1 VNPARGPVRERGNMQ
16 GQLKIFS
23 GRANVPLAMNICEH
37 LDIKPGDA
45 EVRTFA
51 DGEIRVNIRESVRG
65 SDAFVIQSTQPPA
78 DNLLELLLMI
88 DALRRASAERITAVI
103 PYFGYARQDR
113 KDKPRVPISA
123 KLIANLIERAGA
135 DRVLTMEL
143 HAEQIQGFFDI
154 PVDHLYSTPVLVD
167 FFLKRGV
174 EGCTVVAP
182 DTGRANRARGFATRL
197 MENMPLA
204 VIDKRRPEPNKAVVM
219 NVVGEVEGLDAI
231 IFDDMVD
238 TGKTLILAA
247 RALLKHGARSV
258 MAVAT
263 HAVFSGDAVKK
274 IQQSPLDEMIVTDTL
289 PLPRKKQIRKI
300 RVLPVA
306 SLFADTILRTH
317 RSESVSSLFM

>member
-1 VNPARGPVRERGNMQ
+1 MQ
-16 GQLKIFS
+16 GELKIFH
-23 GRANVPLAMNICEH
+23 GRANVPLALNICEH
-37 LDIKPGDA
+37 LGVEPGAA

-51 DGEIRVNIRESVRG
+51 DGEIRVNIMESVRG

-88 DALRRASAERITAVI
+88 DALRRASADRITAVI
-103 PYFGYARQDR
+103 PYFGYSRQDR
-113 KDKPRVPISA
+113 KDKPRVPVSA
-123 KLIANLIERAGA
+123 KLVANLIERAGA
-135 DRVLTMEL
+135 NRVLTMEL

-182 DTGRANRARGFATRL
+182 DTGRANRARGFAQRL
-197 MENMPLA
+197 MEKMPLA

-231 IFDDMVD
+231 VFDDLVD

-263 HAVFSGDAVKK
+263 HGVFSGDAVQKLQK
-274 IQQSPLDEMIVTDTL
+274 SPLDEMIITDTL
-289 PLPRKKQIRKI
+289 PLPRRKQVRKI

>member
-1 VNPARGPVRERGNMQ
+1 M
-16 GQLKIFS
+16 
-23 GRANVPLAMNICEH
+23 
-37 LDIKPGDA
+37 
-45 EVRTFA
+45 
-51 DGEIRVNIRESVRG
+51 
-65 SDAFVIQSTQPPA
+65 
-78 DNLLELLLMI
+78 
-88 DALRRASAERITAVI
+88 
-103 PYFGYARQDR
+103 
-113 KDKPRVPISA
+113 PISA

-174 EGCTVVAP
+174 DGCCVVAP
-182 DTGRANRARGFATRL
+182 DTGRANRARGFAQRL
-197 MENMPLA
+197 MEKMPLA

-247 RALLKHGARSV
+247 RALLKRGARSV

-263 HAVFSGDAVKK
+263 HGVFSGDAVAKL
-274 IQQSPLDEMIVTDTL
+274 QASPLDEMIVTDTL
-289 PLPRKKQIRKI
+289 PLPRKKQVRKI

-306 SLFADTILRTH
+306 SLFADTIHNFGDAAIAIPLWIAFIFVRKKPTN
-317 RSESVSSLFM
+317 RFTYGYGRVEDLAGIAVVLAILISGVVVGYESLSRLFTPSPVEHLWAVVVASVVGFLGNEAVAVYRIRVGRAIGT

>member
-1 VNPARGPVRERGNMQ
+1 
-16 GQLKIFS
+16 
-23 GRANVPLAMNICEH
+23 
-37 LDIKPGDA
+37 
-45 EVRTFA
+45 VRTFA
-51 DGEIRVNIRESVRG
+51 DGEIRVNIMESVRG
-65 SDAFVIQSTQPPA
+65 SDAFVIQSTQPSA

-88 DALRRASAERITAVI
+88 DALRRASADRITAVI

-113 KDKPRVPISA
+113 KDKPRVPVSA
-123 KLIANLIERAGA
+123 KLVANLIERAGA
-135 DRVLTMEL
+135 NRVLTMEL

-167 FFLKRGV
+167 FFLKRGI

-182 DTGRANRARGFATRL
+182 DTGRANRARGFAQRL
-197 MENMPLA
+197 MEKMPLA

-238 TGKTLILAA
+238 TGSTLILAA
-247 RALLKHGARSV
+247 RALLRHGARSA

-263 HAVFSGDAVKK
+263 HPVFSGDAVAK
-274 IQQSPLDEMIVTDTL
+274 IQKSPLDELIVTDTL
-289 PLPRKKQIRKI
+289 PLPRRKQVRKI

>member
-1 VNPARGPVRERGNMQ
+1 MQ
-16 GQLKIFS
+16 GELKIFH
-23 GRANVPLAMNICEH
+23 GRANVPLALNICEH
-37 LDIKPGDA
+37 LDVKPGAA

-51 DGEIRVNIRESVRG
+51 DGEIRVNVMESVRG

-78 DNLLELLLMI
+78 DNLLELLLVI
-88 DALRRASAERITAVI
+88 DALRRASADRITAVI

-113 KDKPRVPISA
+113 KDKPRVPVSA
-123 KLIANLIERAGA
+123 KLVANLIERAGA

-174 EGCTVVAP
+174 DGCTVVAP
-182 DTGRANRARGFATRL
+182 DTGRANRARGFAQRL
-197 MENMPLA
+197 MEKMPLA

-238 TGKTLILAA
+238 TGSTLILAA
-247 RALLKHGARSV
+247 RALLRHGARSV

-263 HAVFSGDAVKK
+263 HPVFSGDAVAKLQK
-274 IQQSPLDEMIVTDTL
+274 SRLDELVVTDTL
-289 PLPRKKQIRKI
+289 PLPRKKQVRKI
-300 RVLPVA
+300 RVLSVA

>member
-1 VNPARGPVRERGNMQ
+1 MQ
-16 GQLKIFS
+16 GELKIFH
-23 GRANVPLAMNICEH
+23 GRANVPLALNICEH
-37 LDIKPGDA
+37 LGVKPGAA

-51 DGEIRVNIRESVRG
+51 DGEIRINIMESVRG
-65 SDAFVIQSTQPPA
+65 NDAFVIQSTQPPA

-113 KDKPRVPISA
+113 KDKPRVPVSA

-182 DTGRANRARGFATRL
+182 DTGRANRARGFALRL
-197 MENMPLA
+197 MEKMPLA

-219 NVVGEVEGLDAI
+219 NVVGEVDGLDAI
-231 IFDDMVD
+231 LFDDMVD

-263 HAVFSGDAVKK
+263 HAVFSGDAVQK
-274 IQQSPLDEMIVTDTL
+274 IQKSPLDELIVTDTL
-289 PLPRKKQIRKI
+289 PLPRKKLIRKI

>member
-1 VNPARGPVRERGNMQ
+1 MQ

-123 KLIANLIERAGA
+123 KLVANLIERAGA

-167 FFLKRGV
+167 FFLKRGI

>member
-1 VNPARGPVRERGNMQ
+1 MQ
-16 GQLKIFS
+16 GELKIFH
-23 GRANVPLAMNICEH
+23 GRANVPLAQNICEH
-37 LDIKPGDA
+37 LGVKPGAA

-51 DGEIRVNIRESVRG
+51 DGEIRINIMESVRG
-65 SDAFVIQSTQPPA
+65 SDSFVIQSTQPPA

-123 KLIANLIERAGA
+123 KLVANLIERAGA

-182 DTGRANRARGFATRL
+182 DTGRANRARGFAQRL
-197 MENMPLA
+197 MDQMPLA
-204 VIDKRRPEPNKAVVM
+204 VIDKRRPEPNKTVIM
-219 NVVGEVEGLDAI
+219 NVVGEVEG
-231 IFDDMVD
+231 
-238 TGKTLILAA
+238 
-247 RALLKHGARSV
+247 
-258 MAVAT
+258 
-263 HAVFSGDAVKK
+263 
-274 IQQSPLDEMIVTDTL
+274 
-289 PLPRKKQIRKI
+289 
-300 RVLPVA
+300 
-306 SLFADTILRTH
+306 
-317 RSESVSSLFM
+317 SSTTWSTPAER

>member
-1 VNPARGPVRERGNMQ
+1 MEGE
-16 GQLKIFS
+16 LKIFH
-23 GRANVPLAMNICEH
+23 GRANVPLALNICEH
-37 LDIKPGDA
+37 LGVKPGSA

-51 DGEIRVNIRESVRG
+51 DGEIRVNIMESVRG

-174 EGCTVVAP
+174 DGCTVVAP

-197 MENMPLA
+197 MEKMPLA

-263 HAVFSGDAVKK
+263 HGVFSGDAVKK
-274 IQQSPLDEMIVTDTL
+274 IQASPLDEMIITDTL

>member
-1 VNPARGPVRERGNMQ
+1 MQ
-16 GQLKIFS
+16 GELKIFH
-23 GRANVPLAMNICEH
+23 GRANVPLALNICEH
-37 LDIKPGDA
+37 LGVEPGAA
-45 EVRTFA
+45 EVRAFA
-51 DGEIRVNIRESVRG
+51 DGEIRVNIMESVRG

-88 DALRRASAERITAVI
+88 DALRRASADRITAVI
-103 PYFGYARQDR
+103 PYFGYSRQDR
-113 KDKPRVPISA
+113 KDKPRVPVSA
-123 KLIANLIERAGA
+123 KLVANLIERAGA
-135 DRVLTMEL
+135 SRVLTMEL

-182 DTGRANRARGFATRL
+182 DTGRANRARGFAQRL
-197 MENMPLA
+197 MDKMPLA

-219 NVVGEVEGLDAI
+219 NVVGEVENLDAI
-231 IFDDMVD
+231 IFDDLVD
-238 TGKTLILAA
+238 TASTLVLAA

-263 HAVFSGDAVKK
+263 HAVFSGDAVAK
-274 IQQSPLDEMIVTDTL
+274 IRKSPLDELIVTDTL
-289 PLPRKKQIRKI
+289 PLPRKKQVRKI

>member
-1 VNPARGPVRERGNMQ
+1 MQ

-197 MENMPLA
+197 MEDMPLA

>member
-1 VNPARGPVRERGNMQ
+1 MQ
-16 GQLKIFS
+16 GELKIFY
-23 GRANVPLAMNICEH
+23 GRANVPLAQNICEH
-37 LDIKPGDA
+37 LGVKPGEA

-51 DGEIRVNIRESVRG
+51 DGEIRVNIMESVRG

-113 KDKPRVPISA
+113 KDKPRVPVSA
-123 KLIANLIERAGA
+123 KLVANLIERAGA

-174 EGCTVVAP
+174 DGCCVVAP
-182 DTGRANRARGFATRL
+182 DTGRANRARGFAQRL
-197 MENMPLA
+197 ADKMPLA

-219 NVVGEVEGLDAI
+219 NVVGEVEDLDAI

-263 HAVFSGDAVKK
+263 HGVFSGDAVQK
-274 IQQSPLDEMIVTDTL
+274 IQKSPLDEMIITDTL
-289 PLPRKKQIRKI
+289 PLPRRKLVRKI

>member
-1 VNPARGPVRERGNMQ
+1 MQ
-16 GQLKIFS
+16 GELKIFH
-23 GRANVPLAMNICEH
+23 GRANVPLALSICET
-37 LDIKPGDA
+37 LGVEPGAA

-51 DGEIRVNIRESVRG
+51 DGEIRVNIMESVRG

-88 DALRRASAERITAVI
+88 DALRRASADRITAVI
-103 PYFGYARQDR
+103 PYFGYSRQDR
-113 KDKPRVPISA
+113 KDKPRVPVSA
-123 KLIANLIERAGA
+123 KLVANLIERAGA
-135 DRVLTMEL
+135 NRVLTMEL

-182 DTGRANRARGFATRL
+182 DTGRANRARGFAQRL
-197 MENMPLA
+197 MEKMPLA

-219 NVVGEVEGLDAI
+219 NVVGEVEDLDAI

-238 TGKTLILAA
+238 TASTLVLAA

-263 HAVFSGDAVKK
+263 HPIFSGDAVAK
-274 IQQSPLDEMIVTDTL
+274 IQRSPLDELIITDTL
-289 PLPRKKQIRKI
+289 PLPRKKQVRKI

>member
-1 VNPARGPVRERGNMQ
+1 MQ
-16 GQLKIFS
+16 GQLKIFT

-37 LDIKPGDA
+37 LSIKPGDA

-51 DGEIRVNIRESVRG
+51 DGEIRVNIQESVRG

-123 KLIANLIERAGA
+123 KLVSNLIERAGA
-135 DRVLTMEL
+135 NRVLTMEL

-182 DTGRANRARGFATRL
+182 DTGRANRARGFAQRL
-197 MENMPLA
+197 MDKMPLA
-204 VIDKRRPEPNKAVVM
+204 VIDKRRSEPNKAAVM

-238 TGKTLILAA
+238 TGGTLIKAA

-263 HAVFSGDAVKK
+263 HAVFSGDAVQR
-274 IQQSPLDEMIVTDTL
+274 IQKSPLDELIVTDTL
-289 PLPRKKQIRKI
+289 PLPRKKLIRKI

>member
-1 VNPARGPVRERGNMQ
+1 MER
-16 GQLKIFS
+16 QLKVFS
-23 GRANVPLAMNICEH
+23 GRANLPLAQRICAH
-37 LDIKPGDA
+37 LDLAPGAA
-45 EVRTFA
+45 EVRNFY
-51 DGEIRVNIRESVRG
+51 DGEIRINISESVRG
-65 SDAFVIQSTQPPA
+65 SDAFVIQPTPPPA
-78 DNLLELLLMI
+78 DNLLELLLFI
-88 DALRRASAERITAVI
+88 DALKRASADRVTAVI
-103 PYFGYARQDR
+103 PYYGYARQDR

-123 KLIANLIERAGA
+123 KLVANLIERAGA

-174 EGCTVVAP
+174 DGCTVVAP
-182 DTGRANRARGFATRL
+182 DTGRANRARGFAQRL
-197 MENMPLA
+197 MEKMPLA

-263 HAVFSGDAVKK
+263 HAVFSGDAVQKFQK
-274 IQQSPLDEMIVTDTL
+274 SPLDEIIVTDTL
-289 PLPRKKQIRKI
+289 PLPRKKLVRKI

>member
-1 VNPARGPVRERGNMQ
+1 MQ
-16 GQLKIFS
+16 GQLKIFH
-23 GRANVPLAMNICEH
+23 GRSNAPLAANICEH
-37 LDIKPGDA
+37 LGVKPGEA

-51 DGEIRVNIRESVRG
+51 DGEIRVNIMESVRG
-65 SDAFVIQSTQPPA
+65 SDAFIIQSTQPPA

-113 KDKPRVPISA
+113 KDKPRVPVSA
-123 KLIANLIERAGA
+123 KLVANLIERAGA
-135 DRVLTMEL
+135 NRVLTMEL

-174 EGCTVVAP
+174 DGCTVVAP
-182 DTGRANRARGFATRL
+182 DTGRANRARGFAQRL
-197 MENMPLA
+197 GDKTPLA

-263 HAVFSGDAVKK
+263 HAVLSGDAVAKVQK
-274 IQQSPLDEMIVTDTL
+274 SPLDEMIVTDTL

-317 RSESVSSLFM
+317 RSESVSSLFI